1 MKLKLSEL
9 ASIAEVIGAV
19 AVVISLIYVGAQVRD
34 TNRAVRSA
42 AINDAT
48 IAVQSW
54 YQMMSSDPAGI
65 DAWLNSALN
74 AEAPPRNEEF
84 RFQMQLQALMY
95 AIQNVF
101 MLSQEGAID
110 LEFRDSMA
118 NLIRPG
124 GHTPGFERY
133 WVQRREYFHPE
144 FASFVDEVL
153 AREGPLDSAVEVY
166 QPSADR

>member
-9 ASIAEVIGAV
+9 ASLAEVVGAL
-19 AVVISLIYVGAQVRD
+19 AVVVSLIYVGAQVRD

-54 YQMMSSDPAGI
+54 YQMMSSDTSGI
-65 DAWLNSALN
+65 DAWLNSALST
-74 AEAPPRNEEF
+74 EPRPRNEEF
-84 RFQMQLQALMY
+84 RFQMQLQSLMY
-95 AIQNVF
+95 AVQNVF

-110 LEFRDSMA
+110 TDFRDALA

-124 GHTPGFERY
+124 GRTPGFERF
-133 WVQRREYFHPE
+133 WTQRREYFHPD
-144 FASFVDEVL
+144 FAAYVDEVL
-153 AREGPLDSAVEVY
+153 AQMGPFDSAVEAY
-166 QPSADR
+166 RPPDR